1 MSKATKA
8 VKGSTGLSKQ
18 DMTDIVTTVVGTLQG
33 TGLVGSHSNSNVVD
47 DEMQVIADARKT
59 IIQRVAKVG
68 PCFKVMKQGKYKR
81 TINVDAVAM
90 KMVNAMD
97 QDKDPWT

>member
-33 TGLVGSHSNSNVVD
+33 TGLVGSSSNVVD
-47 DEMQVIADARKT
+47 DEMKVIADARKT
-59 IIQRVAKVG
+59 IIQRVAKFG

-81 TINVDAVAM
+81 TVNVDAVAM